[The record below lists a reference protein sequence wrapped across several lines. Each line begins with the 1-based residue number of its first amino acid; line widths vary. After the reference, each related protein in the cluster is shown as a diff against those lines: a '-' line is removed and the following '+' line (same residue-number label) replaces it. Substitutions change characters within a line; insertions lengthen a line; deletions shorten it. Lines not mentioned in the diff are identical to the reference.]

1 MQEESS
7 GHRITILEQQVSH
20 LLPSMKEHM
29 EKSEDKLDRLTTLVI
44 ELAEQSKRLPHI
56 DGEVQ
61 QIKNDMHKMELRMAV
76 TDRRQGDIEGTV
88 KSLAGLRDDVMSNNM
103 TKRMTH
109 WAVGVVFTGFI
120 GTLFFLLREA
130 LSR

>member
-1 MQEESS
+1 MPDDDR
-7 GHRITILEQQVSH
+7 RIVVLEQQVAH

-61 QIKNDMHKMELRMAV
+61 QIKSDMHKMELRMAV
-76 TDRRQGDIEGTV
+76 TDRRQGDTEDMV

-109 WAVGVVFTGFI
+109 WAVGVVFTGAI